1 MTVIFASRVILVV
14 SLVIIV
20 ATLAVRAVII
30 QFLLIST
37 IILI

>member
-1 MTVIFASRVILVV
+1 MTFIFASRVIIVV